1 MQDIQLSK
9 HFKLSEFTRSSTA
22 TKYGIDNTPP
32 LEVISNLQYLCQE
45 LLEPL
50 REWMN
55 EPIIISSGYR
65 CPKLNSHPEVRGA
78 AKSQH
83 LTGEAADLHI
93 PIINAPN
100 GSLIQDMA
108 TARKWIEWIL
118 ENRFDQL
125 ILEHTIPK
133 PSSINPHLSPHYWI
147 HVSLKRTNNRQ
158 TYTPKLLKR

>member
-1 MQDIQLSK
+1 MNDIQLSK
-9 HFKLSEFTRSSTA
+9 HFKLSEFTKSATA

-32 LEVISNLQYLCQE
+32 LEVIANLQYLCQE

-65 CPKLNSHPEVRGA
+65 CPQLNSHPEIRGA
-78 AKSQH
+78 SKSQH
-83 LTGEAADLHI
+83 LTGEAADIRI
-93 PIINAPN
+93 PMKKVPN
-100 GSLIQDMA
+100 GTLIQDMA

-118 ENRFDQL
+118 DNRFDQL
-125 ILEHTIPK
+125 ILEHDK
-133 PSSINPHLSPHYWI
+133 SGNYWI

-158 TYTPKLLKR
+158 TYTPNILKQ